1 MLSIEPKKLFPRII
15 IIIDT
20 MKTAKIFALIYFFT
34 FAIFF
39 VPACSDPTSIL
50 PAVNIF
56 SDSDDV
62 TFGQQAVAEMQ
73 KDPATYPILNTANTP
88 AIKEYIMSTIVTPIL
103 NSSQNQK
110 KSVYKYS
117 VEIINDDNTLN
128 AFALPGGPIY
138 IYSGLL
144 KYLDSEAALAGV
156 LGHEIA
162 HAELRHASTRMTQE
176 YGITTLLSM
185 VLGDN
190 QSTLTQIVANLLTTA
205 TILQNTRAN
214 EDESDEYSL
223 KYLKDTKYY
232 PGSVKF
238 FFEKLQADGKISA
251 QTSDIEKF
259 LSTHPEPAQ
268 RISRTNDRL
277 TTAGISVIS
286 YDNTSTNL
294 YRTEYNT
301 NIKSKLP

>member
-1 MLSIEPKKLFPRII
+1 
-15 IIIDT
+15 
-20 MKTAKIFALIYFFT
+20 MKIVKIFALTYL
-34 FAIFF
+34 FAFSIFF

-62 TFGQQAVAEMQ
+62 TFGQQAVAEIQ
-73 KDPATYPILNTANTP
+73 NTPATYPILNTANAP
-88 AIKEYIMSTIVTPIL
+88 AIKQYIMNTIVTPIL
-103 NSSQNQK
+103 NSSSNQK
-110 KSVYKYS
+110 KNVYKYN
-117 VEIINDDNTLN
+117 VEIINDDSTLN

-138 IYSGLL
+138 VYTGLL

-162 HAELRHASTRMTQE
+162 HAELRHASTRMTQQ
-176 YGITTLLSM
+176 YGISTLLSI
-185 VLGDN
+185 VLGN
-190 QSTLTQIVANLLTTA
+190 NPSTLTQIVESLFTTSVL
-205 TILQNTRAN
+205 LQNSRAN
-214 EDESDEYSL
+214 EDESDEYSF

-232 PGSVKF
+232 AGSVKF

-251 QTSDIEKF
+251 QTGDIEKF

-277 TTAGISVIS
+277 TSAGIEVIS
-286 YDNTSTNL
+286 YNNTSKNL